1 MQQYLADIFG
11 FLYSWLF
18 HRVQNYTILLL
29 IFINSAFISRK
40 KRIFAQKL
48 YFTA

>member
-1 MQQYLADIFG
+1 MQQYIADILG

-18 HRVQNYTILLL
+18 HRVQNYTLLLL
-29 IFINSAFISRK
+29 IFINFAFISRK
-40 KRIFAQKL
+40 ILIFAQKL